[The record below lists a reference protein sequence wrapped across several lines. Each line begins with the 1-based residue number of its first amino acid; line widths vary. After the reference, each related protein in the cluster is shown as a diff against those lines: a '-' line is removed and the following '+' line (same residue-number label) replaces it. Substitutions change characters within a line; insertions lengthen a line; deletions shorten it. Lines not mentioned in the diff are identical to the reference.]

1 MAADSKKPFGVKMPS
16 IDNYFT
22 TEEER
27 QDKDAVKSVLIPLN
41 ELHPFKNHPFEV
53 RDDAEMDKLMESF
66 RTGKQQVAI
75 VVRPRQ
81 QGGYEI
87 ISGHRRFRAAQ
98 RLHMDTLRAEIQP
111 MDDDA
116 AVIAMIDCNI
126 QRETILPMERA
137 RALEMKVAALSRQG
151 KRNDLTCDQVG
162 HKLNGPKTVELVADE
177 ANESKTQVQRF
188 IRLNKLIPELQ
199 TMVDEQKLKLSPAD
213 PITSLSPE
221 QQQDVFEYLD
231 SQSCTPSV
239 SQAQKLKAASQNGT
253 WSLDKLE
260 EIMTSQPP
268 SVAPREMQLN
278 LSMERLSGYFPQGC
292 TKAQMEHQIMK
303 ILESYFR
310 QLQHNRDQSIE
321 R

>member
-1 MAADSKKPFGVKMPS
+1 MAADSKKSFGVKMPS

-27 QDKDAVKSVLIPLN
+27 QDQSTFKIRDLSLL
-41 ELHPFKNHPFEV
+41 ELHPFKTHPFEV
-53 RDDAEMDKLMESF
+53 RDDAEMDELMESMQE
-66 RTGKQQVAI
+66 GGQQESI
-75 VVRPRQ
+75 VVRPLQ
-81 QGGYEI
+81 EGGYEI
-87 ISGHRRFRAAQ
+87 ISGHRRFHAAQ
-98 RLHMDTLRAEIQP
+98 RLHLNTLRAEIHP
-111 MDDDA
+111 MDDDTA
-116 AVIAMIDCNI
+116 IISMIDCNI
-126 QRETILPMERA
+126 RRKTILPMERA
-137 RALEMKVAALSRQG
+137 RACEMKIAALKRQG
-151 KRNDLTCDQVG
+151 KRNDLTSDQVG
-162 HKLNGPKTVELVADE
+162 QKLNRQYSVEKVAE
-177 ANESKTQVQRF
+177 ELSESKTQIQRY

-278 LSMERLSGYFPQGC
+278 LSMERLSSYFPKDC